1 MPLLPSRV
9 KFRKQHTR
17 RHRYDHVATSCNTLA
32 FGDYGIQ
39 ALVSGEIS
47 ARQIEAARVAAMHY
61 MGRVGKMWIRIF
73 PHQPVGRHA
82 AETRMGSGKGEV
94 AFWATHVNQGTVMFE
109 FGGVNADMAREALRR
124 MSFKLPI
131 KTRMVVRSATP

>member
-1 MPLLPSRV
+1 MSLLPARV

-17 RHRYDHVATSCNTLA
+17 GHRMDHVATSCNGLA
-32 FGDYGIQ
+32 FGDFGIQ
-39 ALVSGEIS
+39 ALESGEIT

-73 PHQPVGRHA
+73 PHQPVGRHP

-94 AFWATHVNQGTVMFE
+94 AFWATHVHQGTVMFE
-109 FGGVNADMAREALRR
+109 FGAIGEDMAREALRR
-124 MSFKLPI
+124 MAFKLPI
-131 KTRMVVRSATP
+131 RTRMVKRSAHG